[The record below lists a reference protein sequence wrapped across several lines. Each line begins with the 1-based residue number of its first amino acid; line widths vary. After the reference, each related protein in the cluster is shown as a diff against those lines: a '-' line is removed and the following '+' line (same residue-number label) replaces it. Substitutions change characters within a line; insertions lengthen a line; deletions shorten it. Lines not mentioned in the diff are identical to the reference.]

1 MRVYKVFVRSLLSDV
16 GLSGDT
22 VEQMFPRLDQLIAVH
37 RALLR
42 SFVNRQRLRQDR
54 SVDDIGELLVK
65 QVMMMVIFV
74 VMMMM
79 MMMYMVM

>member
-1 MRVYKVFVRSLLSDV
+1 MYKVFVRSLLSDV

-65 QVMMMVIFV
+65 QVMMM
-74 VMMMM
+74 MMMM
-79 MMMYMVM
+79 VMVRVMV